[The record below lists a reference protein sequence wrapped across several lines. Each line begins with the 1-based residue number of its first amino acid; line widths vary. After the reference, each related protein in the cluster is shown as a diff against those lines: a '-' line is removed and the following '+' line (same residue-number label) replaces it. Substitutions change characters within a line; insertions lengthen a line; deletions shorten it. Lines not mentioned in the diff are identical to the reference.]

1 MRQYGIWLALL
12 AIVVLFQILTSGLLL
27 KPNNIASL
35 IQQNAYVMIL
45 AIGMVMVI
53 VARHIDL
60 SVGSVVAFVG
70 GVTAIMMRSWELPWL
85 LAVVLALVLGVIIG
99 AWQGFWIAYVRSEE
113 RRVGKER
120 RGAAATVAGARG

>member
-27 KPNNIASL
+27 VPNNVASL

-70 GVTAIMMRSWELPWL
+70 GVAAILMNSYEVPWL
-85 LAVVLALVLGVIIG
+85 LAVVAALVLGVVVG
-99 AWQGFWIAYVRSEE
+99 AWQGFWIA
-113 RRVGKER
+113 
-120 RGAAATVAGARG
+120 